1 MWRVAHQRL
10 SGCEKQPMRGHHWAA
25 STNEKRG
32 LCEGSRELRWV
43 WYGSGDN
50 AAQQNWLMSG
60 PGQWGQA
67 NCNSM
72 SIGLRSM
79 GTLCHIRS
87 GISDK
92 LMNWA
97 GSYNT
102 PDKPHTPSDTKTETT
117 QTSDFNA
124 ASCNSNTF
132 LKIFDLQILTWS
144 PLDWVLQPNLFCKC
158 LSSLTC

>member
-1 MWRVAHQRL
+1 MFIANLSCLIRMKISGLGLIKLNVHVVSNSAGIIRVSDSANESPALGQLDQSEARIVGSIRRVSVIWKRDNAARQNWL
-10 SGCEKQPMRGHHWAA
+10 SGCLVSEAG
-25 STNEKRG
+25 G
-32 LCEGSRELRWV
+32 
-43 WYGSGDN
+43 
-50 AAQQNWLMSG
+50 
-60 PGQWGQA
+60 

-102 PDKPHTPSDTKTETT
+102 D
-117 QTSDFNA
+117 
-124 ASCNSNTF
+124 
-132 LKIFDLQILTWS
+132 
-144 PLDWVLQPNLFCKC
+144 
-158 LSSLTC
+158 